1 MQSRQLGKNGPV
13 VSALGLGCMGMTPIY
28 ATPDPD
34 EAIATIRLA
43 VDSGITHIDTADAY
57 GGGKNEELVGR
68 AIAGIRDKVVLASK
82 FGNVRHPDG
91 SRSINGRPEYV
102 QEACDKSLQRLG
114 VDHIDLYYLHR
125 MDPAVPIEDTV
136 GAMKKLVDSGKV
148 GAIGLSEAGAA
159 TIRRAHATHSLAA
172 IQTEYS
178 LATTDVESDILPTC
192 RELDIGFVAYAPL
205 SRGLLTGE
213 ITSLEQLGEND
224 RRHAMPRFH
233 RENIDNNL
241 KLVKVITSIAK
252 THDVSTAAIAIAW
265 VLSRGDDVLPIPGC
279 SKRRTFKDGLS
290 ALNVTLSD
298 NELSNIAQALATTKI
313 MGTRYPEKQMS
324 KLGI

>member
-82 FGNVRHPDG
+82 FGNMRHPDG

-102 QEACDKSLQRLG
+102 EEACDKSLQRLG

-159 TIRRAHATHSLAA
+159 TIRRAHATHPLAA

-233 RENIDNNL
+233 RDNIDNNL
-241 KLVKVITSIAK
+241 KLVKVIASIAK

-279 SKRRTFKDGLS
+279 SKRRTLKDSLS
-290 ALNVTLSD
+290 ALDVSLSD